1 MTMRSGVSA
10 LCALLTCG
18 MAAQAAEPLVL
29 DLEMDRDLL
38 ALEHHIDGFLFTPT
52 MNFSPDLAGDLA
64 RRFHTDALKNHL
76 AATAVVWIGGEIAGF
91 ATEQE
96 AIVTDP
102 ATGRKAAESAWL
114 ITLTRPG
121 QSGVLAVA
129 QREDAAP
136 IFALA
141 QQVMGKP
148 EGPWKDEF
156 QRFLSTS
163 GNYTVSLATQDL
175 AAYQGGRFEEYNF
188 LNPTDLA
195 KYGRF
200 RAKLQF
206 VIYPAR

>member
-1 MTMRSGVSA
+1 MTSKSGILA
-10 LCALLTCG
+10 LCALLASS
-18 MAAQAAEPLVL
+18 AAARAAEPLVL

-38 ALEHHIDGFLFTPT
+38 AMEHHIDGFLFTPT
-52 MNFSPDLAGDLA
+52 MNFSPDVAGDLA
-64 RRFHTDALKNHL
+64 RRFHVEPLKNHL
-76 AATAVVWIGGEIAGF
+76 AATAVVRIRGEIAGF

-121 QSGVLAVA
+121 VSGVLAVA

-141 QQVMGKP
+141 QQVMAKP
-148 EGPWKDEF
+148 DGPWKDEF
-156 QRFLSTS
+156 QRFLSTT
-163 GNYTVSLATQDL
+163 GEYKVSMATQDL
-175 AAYQGGRFEEYNF
+175 AAYRGGRFEEYNF
-188 LNPTDLA
+188 INPADLA
-195 KYGRF
+195 KLGRF

-206 VIYPAR
+206 VIHPAR

>member
-1 MTMRSGVSA
+1 MAMRTEVISI
-10 LCALLTCG
+10 CALLAWG
-18 MAAQAAEPLVL
+18 VAAQAAEPLVI

-52 MNFSPDLAGDLA
+52 MNFSQDVAGDLA
-64 RRFHTDALKNHL
+64 RRFHAEPLKNHL
-76 AATAVVWIGGEIAGF
+76 AATALVRIGGEIAGF

-121 QSGVLAVA
+121 ARGVIAVA

-136 IFALA
+136 VFALA
-141 QQVMGKP
+141 QKVMEKP
-148 EGPWKDEF
+148 DGPWKDEF

-163 GNYTVSLATQDL
+163 GEYEVSMATQEL
-175 AAYQGGRFEEYNF
+175 AAYRGGRFEEYNL
-188 LNPTDLA
+188 LNPADLA

-200 RAKLQF
+200 RARLQF
-206 VIYPAR
+206 VIHPAQ